1 MVDRHQDRKIIV
13 SDPEKCSGC
22 RLCEYVCSMV
32 NEKIF
37 NPHKSRIRVI
47 SLGPLANMAVSC
59 RKCEDPLCVASCPKN
74 ALSQEENTG
83 IIRVNEH
90 ACTGCGWCIGACS
103 FGAIN
108 LHPDKKIAYTCN
120 SCTNTDNCDN
130 EPQCV
135 QWCTENALQ
144 YVTAETLAQ
153 KTRQKIVNQLLDI
166 PKTNNNNNSN
176 NDKEEKET
184 EKEKTK

>member
-1 MVDRHQDRKIIV
+1 VVDRPQDRKFVV

-22 RLCEYVCSMV
+22 SLCEYICSMV
-32 NEKIF
+32 NEKTF
-37 NPHKSRIRVI
+37 NPHKSSIRVI
-47 SLGPLANMAVSC
+47 SRGPLANMAVSC
-59 RKCEDPLCVASCPKN
+59 RKCKDPVCVVACPKK

-90 ACTGCGWCIGACS
+90 ACIGCGWCIGACS
-103 FGAIN
+103 FGALN

-120 SCTNTDNCDN
+120 SCADTNNCED

-135 QWCTENALQ
+135 QWCTEGALQ

-153 KTRQKIVNQLLDI
+153 KARQKIVTQLFETRE
-166 PKTNNNNNSN
+166 TNNNNINE
-176 NDKEEKET
+176 EEKI
-184 EKEKTK
+184 KNKS

>member
-1 MVDRHQDRKIIV
+1 MVNRRQDRKFVV
-13 SDPEKCSGC
+13 SDPEKCNGC
-22 RLCEYVCSMV
+22 RICEYVCSMV
-32 NEKIF
+32 NEKTF
-37 NPHKSRIRVI
+37 NPYKSRIRVI
-47 SLGPLANMAVSC
+47 NMSPLANMAISC
-59 RKCEDPLCVASCPKN
+59 RKCEDPVCVASCPKN

-103 FGAIN
+103 FGALN

-120 SCTNTDNCDN
+120 SCTDLDSNN

-153 KTRQKIVNQLLDI
+153 KARQKIVTQLLEVHE
-166 PKTNNNNNSN
+166 TNNNNKE
-176 NDKEEKET
+176 DKKT
-184 EKEKTK
+184 ESK